1 MRSTTAVAVVRRDG
15 LGRVMEMAETTRLPS
30 PVIESWDWQ
39 RHAACRG
46 MDVAAFFH
54 PYGERGEPWRER
66 ERRAKQVC
74 QGCPVRQ
81 ECLDHSLAVEEPF
94 GTWGG
99 LGERERWEIVQRR
112 RRAAR
117 PADRTGPLPEQ
128 PVVIPQ
134 LRAASGQVDRS
145 RTSPPRRR
153 GPRV

>member
-1 MRSTTAVAVVRRDG
+1 
-15 LGRVMEMAETTRLPS
+15 MAGTMTRLPP
-30 PVIESWDWQ
+30 PVIESWNWQ
-39 RHAACRG
+39 QHAACRG

-81 ECLDHSLAVEEPF
+81 ECLNYSLTVEEPF

-99 LGERERWEIVQRR
+99 LGEHERWEIVQER

-117 PADRTGPLPEQ
+117 HDRNAALPER

-134 LRAASGQVDRS
+134 SSVEAQGPAD
-145 RTSPPRRR
+145 R
-153 GPRV
+153 GPRRVPLHRAPHA